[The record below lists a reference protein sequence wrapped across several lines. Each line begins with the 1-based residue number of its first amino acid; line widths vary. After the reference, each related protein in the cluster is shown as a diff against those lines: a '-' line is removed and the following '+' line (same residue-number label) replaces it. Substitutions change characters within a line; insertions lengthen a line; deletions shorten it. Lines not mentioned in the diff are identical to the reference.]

1 MGVLVGYGRLFLA
14 TMLLPLLLAGVAAI
28 AVSALRFA
36 PLCMSSRHAAIATSA
51 LLMRLVYALGPLFYI
66 PLTRANLAFFDCT
79 LYPNGVY
86 YLDAEPAFECFSAEW
101 WHLFPLALVCFF
113 VYVLALPSLFAVKL
127 YRSREHLFD
136 ASVVASLGPLYV
148 PYRRKYYLYE
158 VALLGKR
165 LAVVI
170 VSLFFSSSAIVL
182 LAVLTA
188 VFIGA
193 GAYQLRHAPFFVPA
207 HNLLENQLNLAFI
220 IILQMGALFWADNFP
235 NDYVFWGAIC
245 VLLLAI
251 LLVLVALVRAAV
263 VDLAQRRLYKK
274 GAHTN
279 VFSPHDNR
287 LLAELADHVD
297 DIQSHSLQTK
307 VLAALVERPLSLPPG
322 AVAPLATSNARFAES
337 KTFTPFVHNSSD
349 DTDDNRS
356 SGPGGMKS
364 MQEMRPWHPLAG
376 GGYTASEPVIGAPPR
391 SPMVAKRNNRV
402 SETGVL
408 GSGDLGS
415 GDLGS
420 EELELEDFGD
430 ASSSSSRIAASSS
443 SSALSGGGGSDGY
456 GYGDD
461 DGSDDVSR

>member
-1 MGVLVGYGRLFLA
+1 MG
-14 TMLLPLLLAGVAAI
+14 
-28 AVSALRFA
+28 
-36 PLCMSSRHAAIATSA
+36 
-51 LLMRLVYALGPLFYI
+51 
-66 PLTRANLAFFDCT
+66 
-79 LYPNGVY
+79 
-86 YLDAEPAFECFSAEW
+86 
-101 WHLFPLALVCFF
+101 
-113 VYVLALPSLFAVKL
+113 
-127 YRSREHLFD
+127 
-136 ASVVASLGPLYV
+136 
-148 PYRRKYYLYE
+148 
-158 VALLGKR
+158 
-165 LAVVI
+165 
-170 VSLFFSSSAIVL
+170 
-182 LAVLTA
+182 
-188 VFIGA
+188 
-193 GAYQLRHAPFFVPA
+193 
-207 HNLLENQLNLAFI
+207 
-220 IILQMGALFWADNFP
+220 
-235 NDYVFWGAIC
+235 GAIC

-287 LLAELADHVD
+287 LLAELADH
-297 DIQSHSLQTK
+297 
-307 VLAALVERPLSLPPG
+307 A
-322 AVAPLATSNARFAES
+322 
-337 KTFTPFVHNSSD
+337 
-349 DTDDNRS
+349 DDNRS

-391 SPMVAKRNNRV
+391 SPMVAKRNRV
-402 SETGVL
+402 SETGVPETGDL

-461 DGSDDVSR
+461 DGSDDVGR